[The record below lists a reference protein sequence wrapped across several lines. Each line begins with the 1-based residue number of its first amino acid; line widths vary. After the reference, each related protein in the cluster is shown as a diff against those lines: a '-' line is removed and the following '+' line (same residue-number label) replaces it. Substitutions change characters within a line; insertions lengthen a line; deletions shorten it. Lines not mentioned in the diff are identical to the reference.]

1 MRGPR
6 MRVIV
11 NGQSYELD
19 AGTLLTDAARRIGI
33 EPDARGLAFAVDGEV
48 IPRDEV
54 RRRELREGQ
63 RVEIVAAIQG
73 G

>member
-1 MRGPR
+1 

-11 NGQSYELD
+11 NGQGYEIEED
-19 AGTLLTDAARRIGI
+19 AVLPDAARRIGI
-33 EPDARGLAFAVDGEV
+33 EPSSRGLAFAVDSEV
-48 IPRDEV
+48 VPREQV
-54 RRRELREGQ
+54 SAYGLREGQ